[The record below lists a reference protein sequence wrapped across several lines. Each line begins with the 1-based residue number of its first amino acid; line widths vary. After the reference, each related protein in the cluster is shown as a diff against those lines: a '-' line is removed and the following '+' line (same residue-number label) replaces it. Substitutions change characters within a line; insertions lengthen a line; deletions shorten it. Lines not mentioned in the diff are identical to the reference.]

1 MTDNLAVFLISGA
14 LFGSIYDVLRF
25 FRLVFPGKQAAF
37 VFDFLFFIIISPLF
51 FLLLLSYNNG
61 LVRVYYFTVA
71 FVGFV
76 TYILTVYRITGVL
89 ERGIASIIR
98 KLIKKCL
105 KSFKKVL
112 QMVKKVYYNSTEL
125 SRKALHL
132 KKKSKNKK
140 LKKKEEK
147 HDEQDFSEFKTE

>member
-1 MTDNLAVFLISGA
+1 MTDNLGVFFISGSF
-14 LFGSIYDVLRF
+14 FGVIYDVLRF
-25 FRLVFPGKQAAF
+25 FRLIFPGKQAAF

-61 LVRVYYFTVA
+61 LVRVFYFTAA
-71 FVGFV
+71 FFGFV
-76 TYILTVYRITGVL
+76 TYIVTIYRITGVL
-89 ERGIASIIR
+89 ERGIALVFR

-112 QMVKKVYYNSTEL
+112 QKVKKVYYNITEL
-125 SRKALHL
+125 SWKALHI

-140 LKKKEEK
+140 LKKKEAK